1 MQFKVKALK
10 PGGGVAYVEVSAG
23 SVAEARARVSADG
36 FGVLSVAR
44 PLGAAWQKR
53 DAAFPL
59 TQFAQE
65 LRSLLDSGVALIEA
79 IQTLAE
85 KEPKLAIRQVL
96 TLVVTALAEGRSLSV
111 ALDGRPEAFSSLFVA
126 TVRASERTG
135 GLTEALGRFVAYRNQ
150 QELVRG
156 RLISASIYPLLLV
169 GVGSLVILFLM
180 SYVVPRFSHV
190 YADLGGD
197 LPLLSRWLLE
207 AGSLMENHLLAVLG
221 GIGLALLALVGL
233 ARTAAVGAWLG
244 ALPWRIEFIG
254 ARLMVYQLARFFRT
268 AGMLVRGGVP
278 VVTALDMSRGLL
290 QAHLRPALSATVA
303 RVREGQPLSQ
313 ALDANGL
320 STPVIARMLRVG
332 EKTGELGA
340 MMERIAV
347 FHDAETERAAEWLT
361 RLFSPILMLAM
372 GVIIGTVVVLMYLP
386 IFQLAEQ
393 VK

>member
-10 PGGGVAYVEVSAG
+10 PGGGVAFVEVSAG
-23 SVAEARARVSADG
+23 SVSEARVRVAADG

-44 PLGAAWQKR
+44 PAGAAWLR
-53 DAAFPL
+53 REAAFPL

-96 TLVVTALAEGRSLSV
+96 TQVAAALAEGRSLSV
-111 ALDGRPEAFSSLFVA
+111 ALDGRPEAFSPLFVA

-169 GVGSLVILFLM
+169 AVGSLVILFLM
-180 SYVVPRFSHV
+180 AYVVPRFSHV

-197 LPLLSRWLLE
+197 LPLMSRWLLE
-207 AGSLMENHLLAVLG
+207 AGSLMENHFLSVLG
-221 GIGLALLALVGL
+221 GIGLALLALVAL

-254 ARLMVYQLARFFRT
+254 SRLMVYQLARFFRT
-268 AGMLVRGGVP
+268 TGMLVRGGVP
-278 VVTALDMSRGLL
+278 VVTSLDMSQGLL
-290 QAHLRPALSATVA
+290 QAHLRPLLAATVA
-303 RVREGQPLSQ
+303 RVREGQPLSL
-313 ALDANGL
+313 ALEANGL

-372 GVIIGTVVVLMYLP
+372 GVIIGAVVVLMYLP